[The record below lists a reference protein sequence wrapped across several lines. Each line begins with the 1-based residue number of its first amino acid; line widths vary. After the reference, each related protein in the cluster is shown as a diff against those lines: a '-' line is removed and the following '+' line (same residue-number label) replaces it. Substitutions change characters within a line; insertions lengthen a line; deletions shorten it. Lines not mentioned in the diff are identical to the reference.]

1 MSDNQN
7 LQSSPRKRRRPALSC
22 EQCRRRKVRCD
33 RQMPC
38 GPCKKVYGSMDCSY
52 VHEGKAALSTRRDAM
67 RTSENESPPYL
78 ESQQGVVDMPMSG
91 FDGGRIAQMEC
102 TIRVLQDRIESLEQS
117 AQGSSSQSQP
127 VEENNPLG
135 LTRANGSNSR
145 LVDRDGQF
153 AGSRQ
158 DGPRQPQTLIAPLQ
172 PRLKG
177 TGEKTRLFGTTH
189 WAIVFQQVRNT
200 ASYSNEK
207 HNDISK
213 LLKEVRSLRRLIKG
227 QQAPRLMDPTPAL
240 LNDLPSREICDELVR
255 HYLRTLGLIYRVL
268 HVPKFY
274 EEYERFW
281 ENRAS
286 VSTAFMFKLLL
297 ILAIGSIFHC
307 KPGPSSEVGIPVRR
321 WVYAAQW
328 WLAGPFEK
336 ESNNLEG
343 LQVHC
348 LLLLCRQAYA
358 MDKEVNWTSV
368 GTLMRQ
374 AIHQGLH
381 RDPKNFPTLSVFDS
395 EMRRRIWGTI
405 IEINVQLSIDAAMP
419 PLLGPNDFDTLPPS
433 NIEDE
438 DFDHTTASLPPPRP
452 TGFYTSASLQILLLE
467 SYPLRLQVARTIN
480 ECAQE
485 QSYENALQ
493 LGNELTTSCKE
504 MSHRFHTF
512 ISCTGNR
519 PMRPTRFHHRL
530 LDTLLRRFIL
540 NLYRPFTIE
549 ATHDPRFYLSRK
561 LSLESALVTASYGD
575 APSDPFDNEIPHR
588 DFQRLSFSG
597 AGLFK
602 GYLSLDVMVVIG
614 LEIITQMED
623 EVASQPVGSSS
634 LPFDSVDQMAEAARA
649 PLVQALEK
657 LMDHLY
663 QGLAAGIPSMKRYC
677 LLGGIL
683 AQVRS
688 VPRGQKA
695 EVSHIREAFMETM
708 LTCRTLLQQH
718 ITGESQVSAEDGM
731 PSLTPVDG
739 MAGWTPESV
748 MGSSLD
754 SEFMIPN
761 LGFEDLSFWDIPA
774 FADPAVFDPQ
784 QLG

>member
-1 MSDNQN
+1 
-7 LQSSPRKRRRPALSC
+7 
-22 EQCRRRKVRCD
+22 
-33 RQMPC
+33 
-38 GPCKKVYGSMDCSY
+38 
-52 VHEGKAALSTRRDAM
+52 M
-67 RTSENESPPYL
+67 R
-78 ESQQGVVDMPMSG
+78 
-91 FDGGRIAQMEC
+91 
-102 TIRVLQDRIESLEQS
+102 
-117 AQGSSSQSQP
+117 
-127 VEENNPLG
+127 
-135 LTRANGSNSR
+135 
-145 LVDRDGQF
+145 
-153 AGSRQ
+153 
-158 DGPRQPQTLIAPLQ
+158 
-172 PRLKG
+172 
-177 TGEKTRLFGTTH
+177 
-189 WAIVFQQVRNT
+189 QVRNT
-200 ASYSNEK
+200 ASYTNEK

-227 QQAPRLMDPTPAL
+227 RQAPRLMDPTPAL

-255 HYLRTLGLIYRVL
+255 HYLRTLGLIYRVI

-307 KPGPSSEVGIPVRR
+307 KPGPSNEVGIPVRR
-321 WVYAAQW
+321 WIYAAQW

-336 ESNNLEG
+336 ESNNLQG

-358 MDKEVNWTSV
+358 IDKEVNWTSV

-405 IEINVQLSIDAAMP
+405 IEINVQLAIDAAMP

-433 NIEDE
+433 NMEDE
-438 DFDHTTASLPPPRP
+438 DFDQTTASMPSPRP
-452 TGFYTSASLQILLLE
+452 RGFYTSASLQILLLE

-493 LGNELTTSCKE
+493 LGNELTASCKE
-504 MSHRFHTF
+504 MSHRFHAF
-512 ISCTGNR
+512 ISCTGDR
-519 PMRPTRFHHRL
+519 LMRPTRFHHRL

-575 APSDPFDNEIPHR
+575 APSDSFDNEIPHR

-649 PLVQALEK
+649 PLVQALER

-683 AQVRS
+683 AQVRF
-688 VPRGQKA
+688 VPRGEKA
-695 EVSHIREAFMETM
+695 ELSHIREAFMETM

-718 ITGESQVSAEDGM
+718 ITGENHASAEDGM
-731 PSLTPVDG
+731 PSLTPGDG
-739 MAGWTPESV
+739 IAGWTPESV
-748 MGSSLD
+748 VGSSLD
-754 SEFMIPN
+754 SEFMVC
-761 LGFEDLSFWDIPA
+761 SFLLRDSP
-774 FADPAVFDPQ
+774 PRTNS
-784 QLG
+784 

>member
-1 MSDNQN
+1 MSDTPN
-7 LQSSPRKRRRPALSC
+7 LDSTSRKRRRPALSC

-52 VHEGKAALSTRRDAM
+52 VHEGKAALATRRDAM

-78 ESQQGVVDMPMSG
+78 ESQQGVADMPMSG
-91 FDGGRIAQMEC
+91 AEGGSSRIAQMEC
-102 TIRVLQDRIESLEQS
+102 TIRALQDRVQSLEQS
-117 AQGSSSQSQP
+117 AQGRSSQSP
-127 VEENNPLG
+127 PDEENIVLG
-135 LTRANGSNSR
+135 IARTNGSKNH
-145 LVDRDGQF
+145 LVDRDRQID
-153 AGSRQ
+153 GSRQ
-158 DGPRQPQTLIAPLQ
+158 DGTCQPQTLIAPLQ

-177 TGEKTRLFGTTH
+177 NGEKTRLFGTTH
-189 WAIVFQQVRNT
+189 WAIVRNT
-200 ASYSNEK
+200 ASYSDGK

-227 QQAPRLMDPTPAL
+227 RQAPRLMDPTPSL

-274 EEYERFW
+274 EDYERFW
-281 ENRAS
+281 EHRAS
-286 VSTAFMFKLLL
+286 VSTGFMFKLLL

-307 KPGPSSEVGIPVRR
+307 NPGPANEVGIPVRR
-321 WVYAAQW
+321 WLYATQW

-358 MDKEVNWTSV
+358 IDKEVNWTSV

-395 EMRRRIWGTI
+395 ELRRRIWGTI

-419 PLLGPNDFDTLPPS
+419 PLLGPNDCDTLPPS
-433 NIEDE
+433 NIDDK
-438 DFDHTTASLPPPRP
+438 DFDQTTASLPSLRPRE
-452 TGFYTSASLQILLLE
+452 FYTSASLQILLLE

-480 ECAQE
+480 ECAKA

-493 LGNELTTSCKE
+493 LGKELTASCKE
-504 MSHRFHTF
+504 MSHYFHTF
-512 ISCTGNR
+512 ISCTGDQ
-519 PMRPTRFHHRL
+519 PMPPTRFHHRL

-561 LSLESALVTASYGD
+561 LSLESALIMASYGD
-575 APSDPFDNEIPHR
+575 IPTDSFDNKMTHR
-588 DFQRLSFSG
+588 DLQRLSLSG
-597 AGLFK
+597 AGIFK

-623 EVASQPVGSSS
+623 EVACQPAGSSS
-634 LPFDSVDQMAEAARA
+634 LPFDSVDQMAEATRA

-695 EVSHIREAFMETM
+695 ELSHIREAFMETM

-718 ITGESQVSAEDGM
+718 ITGENQASVEDGI
-731 PSLTPVDG
+731 PSLTPADG
-739 MAGWTPESV
+739 IAGWTPESV

-761 LGFEDLSFWDIPA
+761 IGFEDLSFWDIPA